1 MLRGFH
7 MKKDMMHGVYRRE
20 GDWNLV
26 EMKISHPAQLFNSL
40 DPSPFRERDLDAE
53 AAEWLVDA
61 LRELHGHRHVKIVVY
76 LPGQADE
83 RTRVA
88 VTDAIHNYF
97 RYREVA
103 ARFSLRQV
111 LRTGRTSL
119 LVGLAFL
126 AVCTALWLFAFTGDD
141 LASRMLHE
149 GVLIM
154 GWVAMWKPLEILL
167 YDWWPVL
174 RDSRLYHRISTLPVE
189 VRHG

>member
-1 MLRGFH
+1 
-7 MKKDMMHGVYRRE
+7 MKQHSMAGIYRRE

-40 DPSPFRERDLDAE
+40 DPSPFRERDLDPE
-53 AAEWLVDA
+53 AASWLVDA
-61 LRELHGHRHVKIVVY
+61 LRELHEHRHVKVVVY

-83 RTRVA
+83 RTHAA

-97 RYREVA
+97 RYRETA

-111 LRTGRTSL
+111 LRLGRASL
-119 LVGLAFL
+119 VVGLLFL
-126 AVCTALWLFAFTGDD
+126 ALCTFLWLFVFTGTGMTQR
-141 LASRMLHE
+141 LLNE
-149 GVLIM
+149 GALIM

-174 RDSRLYHRISTLPVE
+174 RDVRLYRRISQLPVE